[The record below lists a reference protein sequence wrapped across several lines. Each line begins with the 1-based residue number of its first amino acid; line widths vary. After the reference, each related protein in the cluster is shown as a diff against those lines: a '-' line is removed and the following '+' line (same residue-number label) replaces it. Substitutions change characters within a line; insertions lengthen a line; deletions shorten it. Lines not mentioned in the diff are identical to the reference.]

1 MVDPC
6 LSHWDSPNFV
16 IGNFKFKMETV
27 ILTYKELAK
36 KLHIKPQSARKLT
49 QRKKWVRSAGN
60 DGAARVHVPLDAL
73 PVSSDKDGD
82 ILQDSHVDVSHPV
95 HEMQIRIAVLETE
108 LKAATSTI
116 NDLKKDRDAWKEQAQ
131 RLVQPWWKRL
141 VG

>member
-6 LSHWDSPNFV
+6 PSHWDSPNFV
-16 IGNFKFKMETV
+16 TGNFKFKMETV

-82 ILQDSHVDVSHPV
+82 ILQDSHGDVSHPV

-108 LKAATSTI
+108 LKAANSI
-116 NDLKKDRDAWKEQAQ
+116 IDDLRTERDAWREQAQ
-131 RLVQPWWKRL
+131 KR
-141 VG
+141 GFWFWRKIG